1 MRNNK
6 IYIFGH
12 RGASAYCV
20 ENTLQSFKMACN
32 MEAHI
37 ETDIRLTKDDKLV
50 TFHDPGFK
58 IDDKYYKIKN
68 LTLKEL
74 REINFGDGRTIPK
87 LEELFE
93 CFSDQSQLKFSFDIG
108 SKRAGLELIQVAKQ
122 CNMVDRI
129 FITDTRIQVLNSLR
143 DNNPD
148 INLVHTIPH
157 RIAKLEDTKIDIPAL
172 KELDINILNIK
183 ANRYYKNNFEVAIN
197 NEFMCFF
204 WGVNTKIRM
213 KRLMRMELNGCKING
228 IYTDYPD
235 HAVSIC
241 NELYEGR

>member
-1 MRNNK
+1 
-6 IYIFGH
+6 
-12 RGASAYCV
+12 
-20 ENTLQSFKMACN
+20 

-37 ETDIRLTKDDKLV
+37 ETDIRITKDEKLV

-74 REINFGDGRTIPK
+74 KEINFGDGRTIPK

-93 CFSDQSQLKFSFDIG
+93 CFSNQNQLKFSFDIG
-108 SKRAGLELIQVAKQ
+108 SKRAGLKLIKIAKKY
-122 CNMVDRI
+122 NLLDMI
-129 FITDTRIQVLNSLR
+129 FITDTRIHVLSALR
-143 DNNPD
+143 ENNPQ
-148 INLVHTIPH
+148 INLIHTIPH
-157 RIAKLEDTKIDIPAL
+157 RIAKLEDHKIDIQAL
-172 KELDINILNIK
+172 KELGIDILNIK
-183 ANRYYKNNFEVAIN
+183 ANRYYKNNFEVAVKHDFN
-197 NEFMCFF
+197 CFF

-213 KRLMRMELNGCKING
+213 KRLMKMEINGIKIHG

-241 NELYEGR
+241 NELYKGH